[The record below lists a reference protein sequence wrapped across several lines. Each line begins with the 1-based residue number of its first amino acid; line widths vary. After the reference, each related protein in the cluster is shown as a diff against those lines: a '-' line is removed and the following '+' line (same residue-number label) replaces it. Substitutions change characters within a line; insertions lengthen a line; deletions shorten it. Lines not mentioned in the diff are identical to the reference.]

1 MRIRNKLLCLLA
13 TASLATQAQN
23 ISQIAQSD
31 PLIMTGVVG
40 TRNTY
45 YHSSVGDG
53 YAAPMSNLF
62 YLNLNINYKDFSMP
76 VSFYF
81 TNDNLDFNHPHVSFS
96 LNPRYKNWT
105 GYIGRNSMAFS
116 NYVMNMSLNG
126 VGIEYND
133 QHSFHFGAFYG
144 VLRNAINDDPNSS
157 SARYPQYKR
166 LGWGVKV
173 GYGNSNNY
181 IDLYFLRAYDR
192 LKSLDDHWQQR
203 LAPQENIVVGL
214 KGSIRPI
221 QWFSLTGNLATSLF
235 TSDMRI
241 EQVKTEQ
248 ADKWGGIFDTRYSSM
263 ARLAGDVSAT
273 FTLKNLLNASLVYRV
288 IQPDYTSLGTYYMA
302 NNYQSFGVNVSAMP
316 VQNLTLMGTFSA
328 QSDNL
333 TQKQLYTTRGFVYS
347 LMASTRIG
355 QHFNISAG
363 YNGYTQNQGDGAV
376 KVTDSTKVNRVMRSF
391 SLTPSASFYG
401 EEMTHSISLSASLTQ
416 NRDRNKKTSG
426 NSDVTSKAV
435 GLGYTMGVMNW
446 DMDFMANLSHQVSS
460 GYKNKY
466 ISSIATLGASR
477 SFFKDKGM
485 NVTLN
490 VNFCMNE
497 LEKKTKTFSVG
508 GDLSLGYTLN
518 RVHVFSV
525 MAGVNKYNDVNL
537 TLQGKDPD
545 AMDISASLNYTYT
558 FSLFDMGGKAGKR
571 Y

>member
-1 MRIRNKLLCLLA
+1 
-13 TASLATQAQN
+13 
-23 ISQIAQSD
+23 
-31 PLIMTGVVG
+31 
-40 TRNTY
+40 
-45 YHSSVGDG
+45 
-53 YAAPMSNLF
+53 
-62 YLNLNINYKDFSMP
+62 
-76 VSFYF
+76 
-81 TNDNLDFNHPHVSFS
+81 
-96 LNPRYKNWT
+96 
-105 GYIGRNSMAFS
+105 
-116 NYVMNMSLNG
+116 
-126 VGIEYND
+126 
-133 QHSFHFGAFYG
+133 
-144 VLRNAINDDPNSS
+144 
-157 SARYPQYKR
+157 
-166 LGWGVKV
+166 
-173 GYGNSNNY
+173 
-181 IDLYFLRAYDR
+181 
-192 LKSLDDHWQQR
+192 
-203 LAPQENIVVGL
+203 
-214 KGSIRPI
+214 
-221 QWFSLTGNLATSLF
+221 
-235 TSDMRI
+235 
-241 EQVKTEQ
+241 
-248 ADKWGGIFDTRYSSM
+248 
-263 ARLAGDVSAT
+263 
-273 FTLKNLLNASLVYRV
+273 
-288 IQPDYTSLGTYYMA
+288 MA

-363 YNGYTQNQGDGAV
+363 YNGYTENHGDGAV